1 MFKKITIFLCI
12 ILTIVVCSSSLVQGK
27 RIEDSVSASA
37 PNGNQELL
45 RFAEKAEVKEQ
56 AQDGDDD
63 SSDDDNDDDASSD
76 GDDSTENVS
85 KEQAK
90 DAVKAEKI
98 NEKLEA
104 ANDQVKSTDDAV
116 NAAANEAANEEGEKA
131 RKQALEEKKNEEEVN
146 EAVNKAKEDKQNEI
160 EENKKK
166 EKVKKEVMR
175 ETIKEAKREAA
186 KEAADAVELSPEEI
200 LENEKNRRQEQF
212 LTSLTP
218 EAIASAEVELSSV
231 FSGVLGSLLT
241 NMLSKQPELVE
252 RHLAQA
258 RKPDPTKV
266 EMVQQGIAT
275 AKTSL

>member
-1 MFKKITIFLCI
+1 M
-12 ILTIVVCSSSLVQGK
+12 G
-27 RIEDSVSASA
+27 
-37 PNGNQELL
+37 
-45 RFAEKAEVKEQ
+45 
-56 AQDGDDD
+56 
-63 SSDDDNDDDASSD
+63 
-76 GDDSTENVS
+76 
-85 KEQAK
+85 
-90 DAVKAEKI
+90 AV
-98 NEKLEA
+98 
-104 ANDQVKSTDDAV
+104 
-116 NAAANEAANEEGEKA
+116 
-131 RKQALEEKKNEEEVN
+131 EEKKNEEEVN

-241 NMLSKQPELVE
+241 NMLSKQPELVN

-266 EMVQQGIAT
+266 EMVQEGIAT
-275 AKTSL
+275 PKTSL

>member
-12 ILTIVVCSSSLVQGK
+12 ILTIVVCSSLVLGK

-63 SSDDDNDDDASSD
+63 SSDDDNDDDASSND
-76 GDDSTENVS
+76 DDSTENVS

-90 DAVKAEKI
+90 DAVKSEKV
-98 NEKLEA
+98 NEKLKA
-104 ANDQVKSTDDAV
+104 ANDQIKSTDDAV

-131 RKQALEEKKNEEEVN
+131 RKQALDEKKNEEEVN

-175 ETIKEAKREAA
+175 ETIKEAKQEAA

-275 AKTSL
+275 PKASL

>member
-1 MFKKITIFLCI
+1 MLKKIIFLCI
-12 ILTIVVCSSSLVQGK
+12 FLAFVSLTVVQSRRL
-27 RIEDSVSASA
+27 EDAVSASA

-45 RFAEKAEVKEQ
+45 RFAERTE
-56 AQDGDDD
+56 AQEKTQEPEEEEDSGAADDDDD
-63 SSDDDNDDDASSD
+63 SSNDE
-76 GDDSTENVS
+76 STESVS
-85 KEQAK
+85 KEEAK
-90 DAVKAEKI
+90 DAVQQEKI
-98 NEKLEA
+98 NEKMNV
-104 ANDQVKSTDDAV
+104 ANEQIKSTDDAI
-116 NAAANEAANEEGEKA
+116 NAAADDAANEEGEKA
-131 RKQALEEKKNEEEVN
+131 KKHATEEKKNEDEVN

-160 EENKKK
+160 AENKKK

-175 ETIKEAKREAA
+175 ETVKEAKKEAA

-218 EAIASAEVELSSV
+218 EAIASAQVELSSV

-252 RHLAQA
+252 RHLAAA

-266 EMVQQGIAT
+266 AMVQEGIAT
-275 AKTSL
+275 AKNGL